1 MTHNSIT
8 YYKWSQTKN
17 GSSYTITQYCAGF
30 ELTNAAFESEGFAE
44 HCHDEG
50 IDIEQLDE
58 LELLAEYA
66 ANSGDAEAA
75 LVTIEPVTN
84 KQFTAGRWPSVD
96 TLQALCPEGLLVVD
110 SEDMVEEQLGWSDK
124 EKRHAP
130 DFEDNA
136 YWLMLSKQRWC
147 AVRCEPLGFDNVAE
161 LLELLS

>member
-66 ANSGDAEAA
+66 DYVGDAEAA

-96 TLQALCPEGLLVVD
+96 TLQALCPEGATIAD
-110 SEDMVEEQLGWSDK
+110 SEEMVDEQGGWGDDDTAK
-124 EKRHAP
+124 NE
-130 DFEDNA
+130 DFDGHA
-136 YWLMLSKQRWC
+136 YWLL
-147 AVRCEPLGFDNVAE
+147 AGGGCEPLGFDNVGD